1 MDIKSRV
8 IDILSDQLGIE
19 KEKINMDSKIADD
32 LGADSLGYLDVDGM
46 VRACGLPENK
56 FCLAC
61 FTGDYP
67 VPFTA
72 EDDKEVLERRRLRSV
87 SLVPEEETRQ
97 GFLL

>member
-1 MDIKSRV
+1 MTRQEITKY
-8 IDILSDQLGIE
+8 
-19 KEKINMDSKIADD
+19 

-46 VRACGLPENK
+46 VRACGIPAKK

-67 VPFTA
+67 VPFA
-72 EDDKEVLERRRLRSV
+72 PEDNKEVLERRRDQSV
-87 SLVPEEETRQ
+87 SLVPEEESRQ